1 MKRFFVFTL
10 TLLFATVC
18 LFLTDLSA
26 FDSDWEYDTLFDGT
40 VYGETNAWTS
50 FDASSETAYSSHS
63 VYVWN
68 DGPGSVKFYSTATAQ
83 VFWNGGSAS
92 PPPREDSDIL
102 EANSSGSASESFSFL
117 LRNKEAGPGHISATT
132 ALDVRHIPT
141 NVRLSWPTASTT
153 TSFTL
158 Q

>member
-18 LFLTDLSA
+18 LFLTDTEALN
-26 FDSDWEYDTLFDGT
+26 SDYKYATKFDGT
-40 VYGETNAWTS
+40 VYGETNAWTW
-50 FDASSETAYSSHS
+50 FDASSETAYSRHS

-68 DGPGSVKFYSTATAQ
+68 DGPGSVKFYATYTAK
-83 VFWNGGSAS
+83 VFWNGGSS
-92 PPPREDSDIL
+92 TPPPREESDIIS
-102 EANSSGSASESFSFL
+102 ANSSGSDSDSFSFL
-117 LRNKEAGPGHISATT
+117 LRNKPAGNGHISATT
-132 ALDVRHIPT
+132 ALEVRHMPT
-141 NVRLSWPTASTT
+141 NVKLSWPTASIS

>member
-18 LFLTDLSA
+18 LFLTDIEAL
-26 FDSDWEYDTLFDGT
+26 DSDYEYETNFGGT
-40 VYGETNAWTS
+40 VYGETNAWTW
-50 FDASSETAYSSHS
+50 FDAASETAYSSHS

-68 DGPGSVKFYSTATAQ
+68 DGPGAVKFYAKHTAR
-83 VFWNGGSAS
+83 VFWNGGSAT
-92 PPPREDSDIL
+92 PPPREESGIIG
-102 EANSSGSASESFSFL
+102 ANSSGSDSDSFSFNL
-117 LRNKEAGPGHISATT
+117 SNKPAGPGSISATT
-132 ALDVRHIPT
+132 GLDVRHIPT
-141 NVRLSWPTASTT
+141 NVKLSWPTASIS